1 MQEVSFDTHAA
12 IRKLEGAGCPAP
24 QAEAMVAVVSQA
36 TSVTSRM
43 ARDLER
49 IKLQVDTNMA
59 TRSDLADL
67 RTETRE
73 GFASLKAEIEERVEN
88 RIETLR
94 TETQEGF
101 ASMRTETL
109 GHVESLRTETQKG
122 FESLRTE
129 TLGHVESL
137 RTETRQGF
145 ASMRTEFKDQ
155 MVTKGELYRALWIQ
169 GGVLATLILSFGTMT
184 LGIALYAFS
193 GS

>member
-36 TSVTSRM
+36 TAVTSRM

-59 TRSDLADL
+59 TRNDLADL
-67 RTETRE
+67 RAETRE

-88 RIETLR
+88 RIESLR
-94 TETQEGF
+94 KETQEG
-101 ASMRTETL
+101 L
-109 GHVESLRTETQKG
+109 VSLRTE
-122 FESLRTE
+122 L
-129 TLGHVESL
+129 
-137 RTETRQGF
+137 
-145 ASMRTEFKDQ
+145 KDQ
-155 MVTKGELYRALWIQ
+155 LVTKGELYRALWIQ
-169 GGVLATLILSFGTMT
+169 GGILATLILSFGAMT
-184 LGIALYAFS
+184 LGIAFYALT

>member
-24 QAEAMVAVVSQA
+24 QAEAMVAVVSEA
-36 TSVTSRM
+36 TAVTSRM

-67 RTETRE
+67 RAETRE

-88 RIETLR
+88 RIE
-94 TETQEGF
+94 
-101 ASMRTETL
+101 
-109 GHVESLRTETQKG
+109 SLRTETLEA
-122 FESLRTE
+122 FASLRTE

-169 GGVLATLILSFGTMT
+169 GGVLATLILSFGAMT

>member
-1 MQEVSFDTHAA
+1 MQEVTFDTHAA

-36 TSVTSRM
+36 TAVTSRM

-59 TRSDLADL
+59 TKSDLADL

-73 GFASLKAEIEERVEN
+73 GFASLRAEIEERVES
-88 RIETLR
+88 RI
-94 TETQEGF
+94 
-101 ASMRTETL
+101 
-109 GHVESLRTETQKG
+109 
-122 FESLRTE
+122 ESLRTE
-129 TLGHVESL
+129 TLGHVDSL
-137 RTETRQGF
+137 RKDTQEGF
-145 ASMRTEFKDQ
+145 ASLRSEFKDQ

-169 GGVLATLILSFGTMT
+169 GGVLATLILSFGAMT

>member
-1 MQEVSFDTHAA
+1 MQEVTFDTHAA

-36 TSVTSRM
+36 TAVTSRM

-59 TRSDLADL
+59 TKSDLADL

-73 GFASLKAEIEERVEN
+73 GFASLRAEIEERVES
-88 RIETLR
+88 RIESLR
-94 TETQEGF
+94 TGTLGHVDSLRKDTQEGFESLRAETLGHVDSLRKDTQEGF
-101 ASMRTETL
+101 ASL
-109 GHVESLRTETQKG
+109 
-122 FESLRTE
+122 
-129 TLGHVESL
+129 
-137 RTETRQGF
+137 
-145 ASMRTEFKDQ
+145 RTEFKDQ

-169 GGVLATLILSFGTMT
+169 GGVLATLILSFGAMT